1 MQQQQQQQ
9 QQLQLQ
15 AQQEEW
21 MRQQLAQQQTAQQQ
35 ALIAQQQQEFLAAQA
50 QQQARLAPQP
60 TSFGF
65 VHSSPSSLDAPL
77 ITFVIS
83 SNNPFAIT
91 TSPVSPV
98 PSPQQPMQSSFSN
111 FSLPSTYE
119 SHEPPPRR
127 DYATPPRPQ
136 SQPAPAPSPQPTPK
150 RSQTRA
156 DQEHAHLASL
166 FAARDGDGVDTFGNV
181 GALRY
186 ATRSFSI
193 RLRVIDVRATSSSRS
208 FGQSE
213 YGKLAAQK
221 TGAVPQ
227 NSFNPFAQQQQQQQ
241 AQQQQTHNNE
251 QPFFSI

>member
-1 MQQQQQQQ
+1 M
-9 QQLQLQ
+9 
-15 AQQEEW
+15 AC
-21 MRQQLAQQQTAQQQ
+21 
-35 ALIAQQQQEFLAAQA
+35 
-50 QQQARLAPQP
+50 
-60 TSFGF
+60 
-65 VHSSPSSLDAPL
+65 VN
-77 ITFVIS
+77 S

-91 TSPVSPV
+91 TSPASPV
-98 PSPQQPMQSSFSN
+98 SSPQQPVQSSFSN

-156 DQEHAHLASL
+156 DQEHAQLASL

-186 ATRSFSI
+186 AARSFFT
-193 RLRVIDVRATSSSRS
+193 RLRVNDVRATFFSRS
-208 FGQSE
+208 FGQTE

-241 AQQQQTHNNE
+241 QQQQTHNNE
-251 QPFFSI
+251 QPFFTI